1 MYLVDYYIALVP
13 ITATQNIAES
23 FLADFY
29 TGSERNL
36 PALSDPVVDSLL
48 QRMEDSTSASERA
61 DLCRQAEQAILAT
74 NCIIPLYYQ
83 PQFFVQG
90 KSVQNIE
97 YNPYFGYIKF
107 KEAIKN

>member
-1 MYLVDYYIALVP
+1 
-13 ITATQNIAES
+13 
-23 FLADFY
+23 
-29 TGSERNL
+29 
-36 PALSDPVVDSLL
+36 
-48 QRMEDSTSASERA
+48 MEDSTSASERA